1 MESKE
6 PVDDEMYVTKR
17 NGTKEKVSFDKIL
30 NRIKTIGQPKELNVN
45 YTALVMKIIDQ
56 IFDGIQTEQ
65 IDEVLAQQCASMCSI
80 HYDYYI
86 LASRLLVSNHQKQ
99 TRNYHM
105 YDYVQ
110 LLTDKFGDKYISKE
124 FRDIIESNTEKIEEM
139 IVSERDYEID
149 YFGFKTLERAYL
161 MRKDDVI
168 IENIQYMWMRVAIQI
183 HGNNMEKV
191 KETYDCLSQK
201 MFIHATPTLFNSG
214 TKRPQL
220 SSCFLLGMEE
230 DSINGIFNTLKD
242 CALISKWAGG
252 IGLHIHN
259 IRSNGSH
266 IEGTNGKS
274 HGIVPMLRVY
284 NNTARYCDQGGKRHG
299 SFAMYM
305 EPWHADVEH
314 YLELRKNH
322 GDEEARARDLFYAL
336 WIPDYF
342 MECVHKND
350 DWYLMCPNKSPNL
363 FNVYGSE
370 FTELYKSYVENG
382 QYVKKVKAREIWFK
396 ILDSQMETGTPY
408 MLYKDS
414 ANKKSNQKNLGVIK
428 SSNLCVAPET
438 LILTDDGHKEIKSLN
453 EKEVRVWNGF
463 EWSNVTIKQTGLDEK
478 LVRVNLSDLSHIDC
492 TKYHKFYIKSR
503 NPNETNPVEV
513 RAHELICGDII
524 IDCDYPIIDGNVE
537 GDSNNIDVVINCM
550 SSLSSKLKWLGNVYD
565 RFGVHS
571 FNVGF
576 SKFVIQHDNLEY
588 IRQMGQMLQTCGV
601 SPLINFCE
609 TTNKFKLRINF
620 SGCCKLSNNGF
631 TSQMF
636 SVLGDKVMRE
646 EKYEKKI
653 VSVCDEGRHDETY
666 CFTEP
671 LRHMGIF
678 NGTITGQCTEIIEFS
693 NEEESAVCNLA
704 SISLPAFINKKEN
717 KYDFERL
724 SQISEIVTENLNNII
739 DSNFYP
745 TDKTKRSNFRHRPI
759 GIGVQGLADVFAQ
772 MKIPFESDKAKQLN
786 SKIFEA
792 IYYGSMKRSNDISIQ
807 RQKDISDIQH
817 YLIDQMKKNNST
829 FWIWFIQA
837 MKDDI
842 YEQSHMKYLNEFT
855 ESMTMDSSIFH
866 DLSSDMFIEKY
877 TTIKPTMREI
887 FGTDFCKSMV
897 DAIEVIEKESVYKNI
912 NIPNLITTCN
922 MNISTIRNPQHCGAY
937 SSFEGS
943 PLSKGELQF
952 DLWGESKEE
961 DKWTK
966 LKSNIQQ
973 YGTRNSL
980 CIAPMPTAST
990 SQILG
995 NNECFEPFT
1004 SNIYMRRTIAGEFT
1018 LVNKYLFRE
1027 LYDLGLW
1034 NNAMKNEIIR
1044 NKGSVQNIELIPEN
1058 IRERFKVSWEIKPE
1072 TIMDMARDRS
1082 IYICQSQSMN
1092 LWVEDPNY
1100 KNLTK
1105 IHFYGWKKGLK
1116 TGMYYLRR
1124 KAKHQA
1130 QQFTVEPVN
1139 TPSSEQLEN
1148 KVNPITQQTEDD
1160 VCELCSA

>member
-1 MESKE
+1 MESTE
-6 PVDDEMYVTKR
+6 HVDDEMFVTKR
-17 NGTKEKVSFDKIL
+17 NGVKEKVSFDKIL
-30 NRIKTIGQPKELNVN
+30 NRIKKIGQPKELNVN

-80 HYDYYI
+80 HYDYYV
-86 LASRLLVSNHQKQ
+86 LASRLLISNHQKQ
-99 TRNYHM
+99 TRNYNM

-110 LLTDKFGDKYISKE
+110 LLTDKFGDKYISNE
-124 FRDIIESNTEKIEEM
+124 FREIVKSNTEKIEEM
-139 IVSERDYEID
+139 IITDRDYEID

-161 MRKDDVI
+161 MRKDDVV

-183 HGNNMEKV
+183 HGNNMKKV

-259 IRSNGSH
+259 IRSSGSH

-299 SFAMYM
+299 SFAMYI
-305 EPWHADVEH
+305 EPWHADIEN
-314 YLELRKNH
+314 YLDLRKNH

-350 DWYLMCPNKSPNL
+350 YWYLMCPNKSPNL
-363 FNVYGSE
+363 YNVYGSE

-428 SSNLCVAPET
+428 SSNLC
-438 LILTDDGHKEIKSLN
+438 
-453 EKEVRVWNGF
+453 
-463 EWSNVTIKQTGLDEK
+463 
-478 LVRVNLSDLSHIDC
+478 
-492 TKYHKFYIKSR
+492 
-503 NPNETNPVEV
+503 
-513 RAHELICGDII
+513 
-524 IDCDYPIIDGNVE
+524 
-537 GDSNNIDVVINCM
+537 
-550 SSLSSKLKWLGNVYD
+550 
-565 RFGVHS
+565 
-571 FNVGF
+571 
-576 SKFVIQHDNLEY
+576 
-588 IRQMGQMLQTCGV
+588 
-601 SPLINFCE
+601 
-609 TTNKFKLRINF
+609 
-620 SGCCKLSNNGF
+620 
-631 TSQMF
+631 
-636 SVLGDKVMRE
+636 
-646 EKYEKKI
+646 
-653 VSVCDEGRHDETY
+653 
-666 CFTEP
+666 
-671 LRHMGIF
+671 
-678 NGTITGQCTEIIEFS
+678 TEIIEFS

-704 SISLPAFINKKEN
+704 SISLPAFVNKTEN
-717 KYDFERL
+717 KYDLERL

-745 TDKTKRSNFRHRPI
+745 TEKTKRSNFRHRPI

-772 MKIPFESDKAKQLN
+772 LKIPFESDKAKELN

-807 RQKDISDIQH
+807 RQKDISDIQN
-817 YLIDQMKKNNST
+817 YLIEQTKKSNYE

-837 MKDDI
+837 MKNDI
-842 YEQSHMKYLNEFT
+842 YDISLMNFFNDFT
-855 ESMTMDSSIFH
+855 ESMLTDSSIFH
-866 DLSSDMFIEKY
+866 DVSSDMVAEKY
-877 TTIKPTMREI
+877 FNTKPTMREI
-887 FGTDFCKSMV
+887 FGTEFCK
-897 DAIEVIEKESVYKNI
+897 ALLIVIEEVEKECIYKEI
-912 NIPNLITTCN
+912 NIPKLITACDTN
-922 MNISTIRNPQHCGAY
+922 TVLIRKPLHCGAY

-952 DLWGESKEE
+952 DLWGEPKED
-961 DKWTK
+961 DKWIK
-966 LKSNIQQ
+966 LKYNIKQ

-1027 LYDLGLW
+1027 LYDLKLW

-1044 NKGSVQNIELIPEN
+1044 NKGSVQSIETIPED
-1058 IRERFKVSWEIKPE
+1058 IRQRFKVSWEIKPE

-1139 TPSSEQLEN
+1139 TPSSPTSTHTTQQLDN

>member
-6 PVDDEMYVTKR
+6 PVDDEMFVTKR
-17 NGTKEKVSFDKIL
+17 NGVKEKVSFDKIL

-86 LASRLLVSNHQKQ
+86 LASRLLISNHQKQ

-105 YDYVQ
+105 SDYVEV
-110 LLTDKFGDKYISKE
+110 LTETFGDKYISKD
-124 FRDIIESNTEKIEEM
+124 FRDIVFEHAEKIETM

-161 MRKDDVI
+161 MRKDDVV

-370 FTELYKSYVENG
+370 FTEVYKSYIENG

-414 ANKKSNQKNLGVIK
+414 ANAKSNQKNLGVIK
-428 SSNLCVAPET
+428 SSNL
-438 LILTDDGHKEIKSLN
+438 
-453 EKEVRVWNGF
+453 
-463 EWSNVTIKQTGLDEK
+463 
-478 LVRVNLSDLSHIDC
+478 
-492 TKYHKFYIKSR
+492 
-503 NPNETNPVEV
+503 
-513 RAHELICGDII
+513 
-524 IDCDYPIIDGNVE
+524 
-537 GDSNNIDVVINCM
+537 
-550 SSLSSKLKWLGNVYD
+550 
-565 RFGVHS
+565 
-571 FNVGF
+571 
-576 SKFVIQHDNLEY
+576 
-588 IRQMGQMLQTCGV
+588 
-601 SPLINFCE
+601 
-609 TTNKFKLRINF
+609 
-620 SGCCKLSNNGF
+620 
-631 TSQMF
+631 
-636 SVLGDKVMRE
+636 
-646 EKYEKKI
+646 
-653 VSVCDEGRHDETY
+653 
-666 CFTEP
+666 
-671 LRHMGIF
+671 
-678 NGTITGQCTEIIEFS
+678 CTEIIEFS

-717 KYDFERL
+717 KYDFDKL
-724 SQISEIVTENLNNII
+724 SHIAEIVTENLNNII

-772 MKIPFESDKAKQLN
+772 MKIPFESDKAKELN

-792 IYYGSMKRSNDISIQ
+792 IYYGSMKRSNDISIK
-807 RQKDISDIQH
+807 RQKDVSDIQQ
-817 YLIDQMKKNNST
+817 YLVDQMKKDNIK
-829 FWIWFIQA
+829 FWVWFVQA
-837 MKDDI
+837 MKSDI
-842 YEQSHMKYLNEFT
+842 YEPSITKYLNTFT
-855 ESMTMDSSIFH
+855 ESMLMDSSIFH
-866 DLSSDMFIEKY
+866 DVSSDMFVEKY
-877 TTIKPTMREI
+877 MKIKPTMREI
-887 FGTDFCKSMV
+887 FGTEFCKSLV
-897 DAIEVIEKESVYKNI
+897 SAITKIEKESVYDLI
-912 NIPNLITTCN
+912 NIPNLITACN
-922 MNISTIRNPQHCGAY
+922 INFVSMRQQQHCGAY

-952 DLWGESKEE
+952 DLWGETKED
-961 DKWTK
+961 DKWLK
-966 LKSNIQQ
+966 LKSNIQE

-1044 NKGSVQNIELIPEN
+1044 NKGSVQNIESIPDD
-1058 IRERFKVSWEIKPE
+1058 IRQRFKVSWEISPE

-1139 TPSSEQLEN
+1139 APSSVAAENSDN
-1148 KVNPITQQTEDD
+1148 KVNPITQQQEDE